1 MKIALDIG
9 HADGTGARGNGL
21 EEHSI
26 ADGITYN
33 LEVILKQLGH
43 SVTVIDYPE
52 KSNKDDLNATIKEA
66 NKGNYDIGI
75 SIHCDCSDN
84 PNAKGAHVCYLST
97 KGLEL
102 AREISEH
109 LCELLPGR
117 AEKTVKRANLAV
129 LKQTKPVWVLVEC
142 GFISNEDD
150 AAIMSLDPRLV
161 AERIADGIHDYGC
174 KNRKQ

>member
-9 HADGTGARGNGL
+9 HANGTGARGNGL
-21 EEHSI
+21 EEH
-26 ADGITYN
+26 AVAEEITRY
-33 LEVILKQLGH
+33 LRDILKALGH
-43 SVTVIDYPE
+43 TVTVIDYPE
-52 KSNKDDLNATIKEA
+52 AGNLADLNATIREA
-66 NKGNYDIGI
+66 NRGDFDFGI

-117 AEKTVKRANLAV
+117 AEKTVKRENLLV
-129 LKQTKPVWVLVEC
+129 LKRTNPVWVLCEC
-142 GFISNEDD
+142 GFISNEHD
-150 AAIMSLDPRLV
+150 AAYMRDVPQSMSQQ
-161 AERIADGIHDYGC
+161 IALGISDYI
-174 KNRKQ
+174 RDYA